1 MLICAF
7 ARSDPG
13 RVREQNE
20 DSHHPGTT
28 LFAVAD
34 GLGGH
39 SAGEVASATAV
50 RVLARLDR
58 TRPATVE
65 EAQTGLVTAF
75 EEANRAVRDE
85 AALDPTQAGMGTTL
99 TAALL
104 AGEQLVIAHVGD
116 SRAYLLRPGES
127 LQQLTSDQ
135 TVVAEMVRQG
145 RLSRDQAAS
154 HPYRSVLT
162 TAIGLEQELEVQLPP
177 PLQLQPGDQLLLCSD
192 GLTEPVGEDAIA
204 ELMMSSPDGDA
215 TCAALIDAANAA
227 GGPDNITVVLIR
239 TATGDLTA

>member
-13 RVREQNE
+13 RVRERNE
-20 DSHHPGTT
+20 DSHHQGRT

-50 RVLARLDR
+50 RVLARLDG
-58 TRPATVE
+58 THPASVE
-65 EAQTGLVTAF
+65 AAREELVAAF
-75 EEANRAVRDE
+75 EEANRVVHDDAE
-85 AALDPTQAGMGTTL
+85 LDPAQTGMATTL

-116 SRAYLLRPGES
+116 SRAYLLRAGEP
-127 LQQLTSDQ
+127 LRQLTSDQ

-145 RLSRDQAAS
+145 RLTRDQAAS

-162 TAIGLEQELEVQLPP
+162 TAIGLERELEVELPP
-177 PLQLQPGDQLLLCSD
+177 PLPLRSGDQVLLCSD

-204 ELMMSSPDGDA
+204 ELLATSVDGDDA
-215 TCAALIDAANAA
+215 CQALVDAANAA
-227 GGPDNITVVLIR
+227 GGPDNVTVVLVR
-239 TATGDLTA
+239 TAAGDLTT

>member
-13 RVREQNE
+13 RVRDRNE
-20 DSHHPGTT
+20 DSHHPGRT

-50 RVLARLDR
+50 RVLARLDGM
-58 TRPATVE
+58 RPASVE
-65 EAQTGLVTAF
+65 AAREELVAAF
-75 EEANRAVRDE
+75 EEANRVVRDE
-85 AALDPTQAGMGTTL
+85 AALDPARAGMGTTL

-104 AGEQLVIAHVGD
+104 AAEQLVIAHVGD
-116 SRAYLLRPGES
+116 SRAYLLRPGEP
-127 LQQLTSDQ
+127 LRQLTNDQ

-162 TAIGLEQELEVQLPP
+162 TAIGLEREVDIQLPP
-177 PLQLQPGDQLLLCSD
+177 PLPLRSGDQVLLCSD
-192 GLTEPVGEDAIA
+192 GLTEPVGEDMIA
-204 ELMMSSPDGDA
+204 ELLMSSPDGDA
-215 TCAALIDAANAA
+215 TCDALVDAANAA
-227 GGPDNITVVLIR
+227 GGPDNVTVVLVR
-239 TATGDLTA
+239 TAKGDPGA

>member
-1 MLICAF
+1 M
-7 ARSDPG
+7 
-13 RVREQNE
+13 
-20 DSHHPGTT
+20 
-28 LFAVAD
+28 
-34 GLGGH
+34 
-39 SAGEVASATAV
+39 
-50 RVLARLDR
+50 
-58 TRPATVE
+58 
-65 EAQTGLVTAF
+65 TAF